1 VSVLAERGVL
11 VPTRIVGGGRL
22 EHDLGAQI
30 EACALGGTVELVGA
44 RSQTDVLDLIRR
56 AAVLVAP
63 CVTAL
68 DGDRDGLP
76 TVLLEAM
83 ATGTPVIATPVTG
96 IPEVVIDGETGLVV
110 PESDPYALANAIERL
125 LGDPTLGARL
135 ARAARALVEE
145 QFDVRRQA
153 AALGALRLGRRCEAV
168 SA

>member
-1 VSVLAERGVL
+1 
-11 VPTRIVGGGRL
+11 
-22 EHDLGAQI
+22 
-30 EACALGGTVELVGA
+30 
-44 RSQTDVLDLIRR
+44 
-56 AAVLVAP
+56 
-63 CVTAL
+63 VTAL